1 MVLRRARI
9 AKGAGVTVSEVN
21 QLMERFAQAQKMMK
35 KLARARCPACP
46 VVCRCPVWR
55 LRLVALVRTRRAT
68 RRRRLAPATRRS
80 GAAQEAAAAKAQQA
94 RAGAAF
100 GQQAQNQEMDLSSMN
115 LPKGFEK
122 FLQ

>member
-1 MVLRRARI
+1 MMEELASGKMPGMPGRLQMPGTAAAAGGARKN
-9 AKGAGVTVSEVN
+9 AKN
-21 QLMERFAQAQKMMK
+21 NK
-35 KLARARCPACP
+35 KKKAR
-46 VVCRCPVWR
+46 
-55 LRLVALVRTRRAT
+55 
-68 RRRRLAPATRRS
+68 PATRRS
-80 GAAQEAAAAKAQQA
+80 VWRRRRQAAKAQQA